1 MAQPAYPRC
10 GNHLVFPHLRFVPRA
25 VISMGVRSRFW
36 RFEDVSVG
44 AEEVSS
50 CFAQALELAIPL
62 LQIISWN
69 VVPGRNEIANS
80 GADGQQRLPSEQPS
94 VTRRRSAA
102 SIKKST
108 LKYQTIESYAPPAP
122 MSGANRGLTA
132 WPEPL
137 RKISDLVAGDQFGD
151 VSKLFSQS
159 RSAFARFAVRHV

>member
-1 MAQPAYPRC
+1 
-10 GNHLVFPHLRFVPRA
+10 
-25 VISMGVRSRFW
+25 MGVRSRFW

-94 VTRRRSAA
+94 VTRRCSAA
-102 SIKKST
+102 SIEKST
-108 LKYQTIESYAPPAP
+108 LKYQIIESYAPPAP

-132 WPEPL
+132 WPDPL
-137 RKISDLVAGDQFGD
+137 RKISEARGRGPIWRRKQAI
-151 VSKLFSQS
+151 FSEQIS
-159 RSAFARFAVRHV
+159 FRAVRSPAV